1 MLIKSILE
9 NVARSVKHTSLEFT
23 LLSERMAHFEK
34 LLVFLDSQIHSLNAQ
49 SKAVMGSIMK
59 VSLENKAAMSRLADV
74 MVNMTQEFVKAQTG
88 LKSSKEEIF
97 DRIFGPQVKSLAT
110 QEIRDMA
117 NHMPSEEYLMEEMVF
132 RLNELT
138 VKDVEL
144 PRKPVLTADD
154 LPHTAAPPKGKNYK
168 PHAKL
173 MEKSRL
179 PTILEDYEEGEVKAI
194 VSSRIENRVPAVNK
208 PIEMLKLS
216 SKDDD
221 IERVRE
227 AANQNYMGQPERRSV
242 NKRPVKRP
250 DKLKTRRTEENPPA
264 NMEAVATTSR
274 KSSRSGTKMGTR
286 ATTAAMSPKR
296 KIEETTAT
304 ASPKRAKPS
313 TSPIPGPSK
322 PPTSPKAKHPPSA
335 PKSPSK
341 SPPGSPP
348 KTTPKKKL
356 PTARK
361 STTPKD
367 RKLPKKP
374 PVPTPN
380 QSPNRPID
388 DDLEQSLVEISSDE
402 EAKEEEVVEVTK
414 DSTTVVD
421 WEARDIKR
429 ELIEESEVKAVDP
442 PTSPANVED

>member
-1 MLIKSILE
+1 
-9 NVARSVKHTSLEFT
+9 
-23 LLSERMAHFEK
+23 
-34 LLVFLDSQIHSLNAQ
+34 
-49 SKAVMGSIMK
+49 
-59 VSLENKAAMSRLADV
+59 
-74 MVNMTQEFVKAQTG
+74 
-88 LKSSKEEIF
+88 
-97 DRIFGPQVKSLAT
+97 
-110 QEIRDMA
+110 
-117 NHMPSEEYLMEEMVF
+117 MPSEEYLMDEMVF

-144 PRKPVLTADD
+144 PQKPVLTADD
-154 LPHTAAPPKGKNYK
+154 LPHTTAPPKGKNYK
-168 PHAKL
+168 SHAKL

-194 VSSRIENRVPAVNK
+194 IDSRIENRVAAVNK
-208 PIEMLKLS
+208 PIEKLKLS

-227 AANQNYMGQPERRSV
+227 AAHQNYLLQPERRNV

-250 DKLKTRRTEENPPA
+250 TKLKSQRAEEPPPA
-264 NMEAVATTSR
+264 NYLSEAAATR

-286 ATTAAMSPKR
+286 ATTASMSPKR
-296 KIEETTAT
+296 KFEETTAT

-313 TSPIPGPSK
+313 TSPVLGPSK
-322 PPTSPKAKHPPSA
+322 TSKPPGSPKAKPPPSA

-341 SPPGSPP
+341 SPSGSPP
-348 KTTPKKKL
+348 KTTPKKKQ

-361 STTPKD
+361 STTPKN

-380 QSPNRPID
+380 QSPNRPL
-388 DDLEQSLVEISSDE
+388 DDLEQSLIEISSDE
-402 EAKEEEVVEVTK
+402 EAKEEVVEVTK